1 MRFFVFFE
9 QMASGCDDLGLVCL
23 LLVCTC
29 FSKMP
34 LLYSQSFLIDTIMRR
49 ILFAVLLSVLLF
61 ACSSQHDKICGEWEI
76 ASVMPGDSADPNLD
90 YALVNEIMKGLH
102 YRFDSDSLFV
112 NDSLVG
118 TYILDSASFVLKDR
132 SGVSGRYFYDTYND
146 SLVVENDVLLIK
158 MKRISD

>member
-1 MRFFVFFE
+1 
-9 QMASGCDDLGLVCL
+9 
-23 LLVCTC
+23 
-29 FSKMP
+29 
-34 LLYSQSFLIDTIMRR
+34 
-49 ILFAVLLSVLLF
+49 
-61 ACSSQHDKICGEWEI
+61 
-76 ASVMPGDSADPNLD
+76 MPGDSADPNLD